1 MVEQSRHGYLVLAD
15 ISGYTSFLA
24 KVELEHANEI
34 LADLLEV
41 IMDKFQSLLTISKL
55 EGDAVFAYVD
65 ESAIPRGETLLELIE
80 STYVAFRQRRDT
92 SKRATTCTCKACQSM
107 PSLELKFFVHHG
119 SFIVQQVAGIRELV
133 GSDVNL
139 AHRLMKNHIVEH
151 TGWKA
156 YAMFTKIAMECM
168 QLDLEDVHNQIET
181 YEHLGDIDTCTVNL
195 IPRYE
200 AIIATQKFYI
210 SEEEADL
217 SSSHEFDIPQ
227 AELWQMLTSPE
238 ILNALANYTVTWS
251 AFTRP
256 KGRTGVG
263 AVNHCA
269 HGKGTL
275 QTTIVDW
282 KPFDYYTQYTV
293 SGKQKWHDFYEIKPL
308 AGKNGSILICRWK
321 TEDMGLPRWIIKLL
335 GKFMVQKVHNVFFE
349 QIESYSA
356 APALQNA
363 LLTNQ

>member
-65 ESAIPRGETLLELIE
+65 ESTVPRGETLLELIE
-80 STYVAFRQRRDT
+80 GTYVAFRQRRDT
-92 SKRATTCTCKACQSM
+92 SKRATICTCKACQSM

-119 SFIVQQVAGIRELV
+119 SFIVQQVAGTQELV

-139 AHRLMKNHIVEH
+139 AHRLMKNHIFEH

-156 YAMFTKIAMECM
+156 YAMFTRIAMQCM
-168 QLDLEDVHNQIET
+168 QLDLEDVHKQIET
-181 YEHLGDIDTCTVNL
+181 YEHLGDIDTVTINL
-195 IPRYE
+195 IPRYD
-200 AIIATQKFYI
+200 AIIAAQKFYI
-210 SEEEADL
+210 SEEDADY

-227 AELWQMLTSPE
+227 AELWQILTSPE
-238 ILNALANYTVTWS
+238 ILNALAKNTVTWS
-251 AFTRP
+251 ALVRP
-256 KGRTGVG
+256 KGRGGVG

-282 KPFDYYTQYTV
+282 RPFDYFTQHGV
-293 SGKQKWHDFYEIKPL
+293 DGSQKWYDLYEIKPL
-308 AGKNGSILICRWK
+308 AEKSGSVFICRWK
-321 TEDMGLPRWIIKLL
+321 ADMGMPRWISKLV
-335 GKFMVQKVHNVFFE
+335 GKFRVRKLVNGFFQ
-349 QIESYSA
+349 QIEGYTANPTSQNN
-356 APALQNA
+356 LQTVNE
-363 LLTNQ
+363 